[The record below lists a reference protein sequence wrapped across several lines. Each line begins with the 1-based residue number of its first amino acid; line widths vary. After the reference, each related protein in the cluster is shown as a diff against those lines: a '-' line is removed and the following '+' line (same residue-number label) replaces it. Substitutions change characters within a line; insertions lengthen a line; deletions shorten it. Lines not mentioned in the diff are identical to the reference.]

1 MTTKG
6 QIYVSTTLDKHF
18 AHMVQ
23 YRHYCFLARLYA
35 VCIQTTHVE
44 LLQRVVVRRWTTSAG
59 GKPSM
64 IEERRMADQDLHLL
78 YDLAIYNCSRFGPFR
93 QFLYEDQQTVRE
105 YTNIEIAREATRL
118 AGGLRAI
125 GIEPGDRV
133 LMMMPNRPE
142 VVIGYQ
148 AIARAGAIIIPVLPL
163 LKGPEVRFIAEN
175 SGAKAIFTS
184 ALLLPLLQNAL
195 ADLPTMRYIISTDV
209 TTSEETPQA
218 SGVPQVLAY
227 NDIVAKGADKA
238 DQYMTNLDGIT
249 LDTNDTA
256 VILYTSG
263 TTGRP
268 KGVMLSH
275 RNLVSNAISGR
286 GEEYEQR
293 SEETQLAILPLAHAF
308 GIVALNVMY
317 LTGASVVMHPRFD
330 THTVLSAIER
340 HHIGAFAG
348 VPAMFVALLYTPDA
362 KKYDTSSLQYCVSG
376 SAPLPVNI
384 LEGFEQKFGC
394 TIREGYGL
402 SEGSAAL
409 TGHTLDMER
418 KAGSVGK
425 PSANIEIQVVDA
437 HDNPLPMGEIG
448 EVVAR
453 GPNVMRGYYNMPEE
467 TKEALR
473 NGWLHTGDM
482 GRFDE
487 DGYLYIVERKKDLI
501 IRGGFNIYP
510 RDIEEV
516 LTTHPSVIEAAVIGV
531 PSERMGEE
539 VKAFVVVRTPVP
551 AEELMA
557 YCREKLANYKTP
569 SEIEFVDA
577 LPRNAIGKIDK
588 KELRKHHVH

>member
-1 MTTKG
+1 MDNSSRRQTLSILEEQRMT
-6 QIYVSTTLDKHF
+6 D
-18 AHMVQ
+18 A
-23 YRHYCFLARLYA
+23 
-35 VCIQTTHVE
+35 
-44 LLQRVVVRRWTTSAG
+44 
-59 GKPSM
+59 
-64 IEERRMADQDLHLL
+64 DLHVL
-78 YDLAIYNCSRFGPFR
+78 YDLAIYNCSRFGSFL

-105 YTNIEIAREATRL
+105 YTNIEIAKEATQL
-118 AGGLRAI
+118 AAGLRAL
-125 GIEPGDRV
+125 GVSPGDRV

-148 AIARAGAIIIPVLPL
+148 AIARAGAVIIPVLPL
-163 LKGPEVRFIAEN
+163 LKAPEVRFIAEN

-184 ALLLPLLQNAL
+184 ALLLPLLQSAL
-195 ADLPTMRYIISTDV
+195 TDMPTMHYIISTDV
-209 TTSEETPQA
+209 TTPAENSVTSDNPQL
-218 SGVPQVLAY
+218 LAY
-227 NDIVAKGADKA
+227 TDVVAKGLGKEE
-238 DQYMTNLDGIT
+238 QYMTHLDGIAPEP
-249 LDTNDTA
+249 DDTA

-268 KGVMLSH
+268 KGVMLTH
-275 RNLVSNAISGR
+275 RNLVSNALGGR
-286 GEEYEQR
+286 GPEYEQR
-293 SEETQLAILPLAHAF
+293 SEDTQLMILPLAHAF
-308 GIVALNVMY
+308 GIVALNVFY
-317 LTGASVVMHPRFD
+317 VSGVKAVMHPRFD
-330 THTVLSAIER
+330 TTAVLSAIER
-340 HHIGAFAG
+340 HHITAFAG

-362 KKYDTSSLQYCVSG
+362 EKYDTSSLQYCVSG
-376 SAPLPVNI
+376 SAPLPVNV

-394 TIREGYGL
+394 KIREGYGL

-409 TGHTLDMER
+409 TGHGSDMVR
-418 KAGSVGK
+418 KAGSVGQ
-425 PSANIEIQVVDA
+425 PLAGVEIQVVDE
-437 HDNPLPMGEIG
+437 HDTPLPIGEIG

-453 GPNVMRGYYNMPEE
+453 GPNVMKGYYNMPDE

-516 LTTHPSVIEAAVIGV
+516 LATHPAVIEAAVVGI

-539 VKAFVVVRTPVP
+539 VKAYVVTRTPVD
-551 AEELMA
+551 ADTLMI

-569 SEIEFVDA
+569 KEIEFVNA

-588 KELRKHHVH
+588 KELRKRNVH